1 MASRPRGR
9 PRKVQLFCYFPTYF
23 LSLSLTFSFLKL
35 ISWTPTLYIFSHILT
50 LCFAERYSFGCSARS
65 NAPLWISW
73 GFGPSHCQRT
83 FLNVGF
89 FFFLFF
95 YVHCFLK
102 ARNGFMGFWLRFMV
116 GMKGGSLLKTNGPQ
130 PEVKLDFFFVIC

>member
-9 PRKVQLFCYFPTYF
+9 PRKVLLFCYF

-35 ISWTPTLYIFSHILT
+35 ISWTPTFYIFSHILT
-50 LCFAERYSFGCSARS
+50 LCFAERYSFGCSAQS

-83 FLNVGF
+83 FKCGFVFVFSF
-89 FFFLFF
+89 FFWKQKIGLR
-95 YVHCFLK
+95 V
-102 ARNGFMGFWLRFMV
+102 WLR
-116 GMKGGSLLKTNGPQ
+116 LWWELKDFGAY
-130 PEVKLDFFFVIC
+130 EKLTIVEGYNRKERENDLY